1 VIGKTT
7 PQVHQRKD
15 SVVWQKI
22 ALLALAG
29 ALGTLARWGM
39 IALLER
45 VTGTAFP
52 WGTATV
58 NVVGCFLAGL
68 AWIAFEHHFPAAREM
83 RVLILVGF
91 MGAFTTFSALI
102 LETGE
107 MLRAATWFY
116 AAANLTLHNA
126 LGFAALYFGAMVGRM
141 L

>member
-1 VIGKTT
+1 M
-7 PQVHQRKD
+7 
-15 SVVWQKI
+15 WQKI

-45 VTGTAFP
+45 INGTTFP

-58 NVVGCFLAGL
+58 NVIGCFLAGL
-68 AWIAFEHHFPAAREM
+68 VWIYFEHRYPAAREM

-107 MLRAATWFY
+107 MLRAATWLH
-116 AAANLTLHNA
+116 AAANLTLHNV
-126 LGFAALYFGAMVGRM
+126 LGFAALYVGAALGRM